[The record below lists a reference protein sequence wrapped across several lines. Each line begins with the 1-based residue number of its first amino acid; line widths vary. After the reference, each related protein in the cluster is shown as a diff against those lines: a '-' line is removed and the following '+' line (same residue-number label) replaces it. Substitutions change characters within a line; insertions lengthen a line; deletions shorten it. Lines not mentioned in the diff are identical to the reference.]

1 MPNTLRVYGQVPMK
15 EEITIIVPRDKFKE
29 LKRSDIKKLI
39 TDNLDNV
46 RETLIA
52 EYEEYLLEKRE
63 KLIEKL
69 NEMESKIA
77 ELRKYYEKALKDNE
91 ILKTERE
98 RLKRENEELKK
109 MLKGSKR

>member
-1 MPNTLRVYGQVPMK
+1 
-15 EEITIIVPRDKFKE
+15 
-29 LKRSDIKKLI
+29 
-39 TDNLDNV
+39 
-46 RETLIA
+46 
-52 EYEEYLLEKRE
+52 
-63 KLIEKL
+63 
-69 NEMESKIA
+69 MESKIA